1 MTESALAR
9 PARVAG
15 RIALWAVVACAVL
28 TLIAIGWVGAR
39 GAIAADHLRSA
50 QSSASDVV
58 AQIDDPAAVAA
69 AIASVAD
76 DANAAQALTSDPVWE
91 LVEGTPWLGPQLR
104 AVSAVAAS
112 VDLVAREALTP
123 LAEVASSLSPTAFQ
137 PIDGRINLD
146 AFVAVQD
153 VSAEAASSMRGASD
167 AVTDANSAAVI
178 GPLREVVDE
187 VEALLDTTG
196 RATDALARASVLL
209 PEMLGQDGP
218 RDYLVIFQNNA
229 EWRSLGGIAGAL
241 AQIRTNDGAMRL
253 GTQDYAASFGRFDPA
268 VMELEADVAAI
279 YGEYP
284 VRFMHNVTQVPD
296 FAVSGQIA
304 RTMWVDKHG
313 TELDGVISLDPV
325 ALSYILEATGPIEL
339 PSGDQLTSEN
349 AVSLLL
355 NEVYKRYPDPTEQNA
370 FFSETTSAVF
380 GALAGG
386 RFDASALLG
395 ALARAG
401 EENRV
406 LLWSAH
412 EDDQAVLAD
421 TTLVGGLPKT
431 DARATS
437 FGVYLNDGTG
447 SKMDF
452 YQEVTTVAE
461 WETCAPPVEGTTSG
475 TATLALTIAN
485 RAPDSGLPEYI
496 TGGGIY
502 GVEPGS
508 AKTVGYVYL
517 PTGFDLLDA
526 AISTEDG
533 LGGGSHDGHRVV
545 SFDVT
550 LAPGDSVTVSVSA
563 QSEGP
568 TGAQLKVRQ
577 TPTVNADVT
586 PTVGTCL

>member
-1 MTESALAR
+1 MTDSVLTR

-15 RIALWAVVACAVL
+15 RIVLWAIGLLALLSITAL
-28 TLIAIGWVGAR
+28 GWVGVR

-50 QSSASDVV
+50 QASASDVV
-58 AQIDDPAAVAA
+58 AQIDDPAAVAS
-69 AIASVAD
+69 AIESVAD
-76 DANAAQALTSDPVWE
+76 DAGAAHALTSDPIWA
-91 LVEGTPWLGPQLR
+91 LVQGAPWLGPQLG
-104 AVSAVAAS
+104 AVAAVAAS

-123 LAEVASSLSPTAFQ
+123 LAEVASTLSPTAFQ
-137 PIDGRINLD
+137 PVDGRIDLD

-153 VSAEAASSMRGASD
+153 AAAEAATSMRGASD

-178 GPLREVVDE
+178 GPLRVVVDE
-187 VEALLDTTG
+187 VEELLDTTDT
-196 RATDALARASVLL
+196 ATDALAKASMLL
-209 PEMLGQDGP
+209 PAMLGQDGP
-218 RDYLVIFQNNA
+218 RDYLVVFQNNA

-268 VMELEADVAAI
+268 AMDLEDDVAAI

-304 RTMWVDKHG
+304 RTMWADKHD
-313 TELDGVISLDPV
+313 TVVDGVISLDPV
-325 ALSYILEATGPIEL
+325 ALSYILEATGPLEL
-339 PSGDQLTSEN
+339 PSGDQLTSDN
-349 AVSLLL
+349 AVPLLL

-401 EENRV
+401 DENRV

-412 EDDQAVLAD
+412 ADDQAVLED
-421 TTLVGGLPKT
+421 TTLVGGLPQT
-431 DARATS
+431 DDRTTS

-452 YQEVTTVAE
+452 YQSVDTVAQ
-461 WETCAPPVEGTTSG
+461 WASCTRSGAGAASG
-475 TATLALTIAN
+475 TASLEVTISN
-485 RAPDSGLPEYI
+485 EAPEDGLPEYI
-496 TGGGIY
+496 TGGGAY

-508 AKTVGYVYL
+508 ASTVGYIYL
-517 PTGFDLLDA
+517 PEGFELVGAELSTG
-526 AISTEDG
+526 DG
-533 LGGGSHDGHRVV
+533 FGGAMHDGRRVM
-545 SFDVT
+545 SFEVI
-550 LAPGDSVTVSVSA
+550 LAPGESA
-563 QSEGP
+563 TASIQVRNSAP
-568 TGAQLKVRQ
+568 AGANLDVRQ